1 MKNDAKFT
9 ILNWLDWLLSPIAP
23 LFCKG
28 CGRLGSPLCERCIN
42 DILHQPC
49 PICLRCRKRLNSGN
63 MCTQCRKSS
72 AQRLTNA
79 WVVGWR
85 TGALR
90 KLTND
95 YKFHSELNAAQIL
108 ALLLQKTLQRAAPE
122 LSLGAIVYV
131 PTIERHI
138 RARGFDHMALVA
150 QQLGARLGVPVLT
163 EVLVRLDNHVQHGSN
178 RQERQRIVDSLGVR
192 SCAQPPR
199 SVLLIDDIWTTG
211 ATMQT
216 AAALLRRVG
225 VLRVYGLI
233 VAVQPESAEL
243 EAIKIKTLHMEWI
256 IAWRKGRDSNPR
268 RRCRLTAFRERPDQ
282 PLLHPSSPLILAN
295 RWVIVHN

>member
-9 ILNWLDWLLSPIAP
+9 ILSLLDQLLSPISP
-23 LFCKG
+23 LLCKG
-28 CGRLGSPLCERCIN
+28 CGRLGGSLCERCIN
-42 DILHQPC
+42 DILRQPC

-90 KLTND
+90 QLTND

-122 LSLGAIVYV
+122 LSFDAIVYV
-131 PTIERHI
+131 PTIARHI

-150 QQLGARLGVPVLT
+150 KQLSTQLGVPVLP

-178 RQERQRIVDSLGVR
+178 RQERRRIATSLGVN
-192 SCAQPPR
+192 ADATLPAN
-199 SVLLIDDIWTTG
+199 VLLIDDIWTTG

-216 AAALLRRVG
+216 SAALLRGAGAR
-225 VLRVYGLI
+225 RVYGLI
-233 VAVQPESAEL
+233 VAVQPEASEL
-243 EAIKIKTLHMEWI
+243 EAIKIKTLHME
-256 IAWRKGRDSNPR
+256 
-268 RRCRLTAFRERPDQ
+268 
-282 PLLHPSSPLILAN
+282 
-295 RWVIVHN
+295 